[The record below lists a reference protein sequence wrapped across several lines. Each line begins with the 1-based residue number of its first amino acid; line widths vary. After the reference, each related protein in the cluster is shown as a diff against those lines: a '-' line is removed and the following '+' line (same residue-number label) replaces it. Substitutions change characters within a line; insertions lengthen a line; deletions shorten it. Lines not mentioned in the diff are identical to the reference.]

1 MNHWQQTVVP
11 HRLETTEHPLHRA
24 EEFFVPDG
32 KEYDIK

>member
-11 HRLETTEHPLHRA
+11 HRLETNEQPLHPI
-24 EEFFVPDG
+24 EEFFVPDE